1 MNYLYEVHVQK
12 EAFSICHDKLFA
24 SFLYLGTFFNCTF
37 PKSMACSC
45 KYQRMFKQIPMSRS
59 LWVTYIVLWSN
70 ATGSLAQKM
79 NNVDPLS
86 SYKGAKWIEKEK
98 LRNDSFLC
106 LQLLSKAFKW
116 YFHFLK
122 HQNFFSKML
131 YLMVMTREAEMDL
144 NTPPV

>member
-1 MNYLYEVHVQK
+1 
-12 EAFSICHDKLFA
+12 
-24 SFLYLGTFFNCTF
+24 
-37 PKSMACSC
+37 
-45 KYQRMFKQIPMSRS
+45 
-59 LWVTYIVLWSN
+59 
-70 ATGSLAQKM
+70 M

-122 HQNFFSKML
+122 HFFSKML

-144 NTPPV
+144 NTPPG